1 MIGLG
6 TGFAQKDMR
15 EKAGGYV
22 RLLVTGGASGLGR
35 AVALGAAQRGAQ
47 VVIADIDEAGA
58 QAVAHACHGHA
69 LVIDLIKAPMQ
80 AVEDGAKLLGGL
92 DVLVNNAGYGAS
104 EAFLDMTPQTWDR
117 TLGLN
122 VKALALASAAA
133 GRIMQVQKSGR
144 IINITS
150 PASRM
155 ALPNYTAYAAS
166 KAAVDAI
173 TRAAAVALAPHGI
186 RVNSVAPGMMD
197 TPMQRLTE
205 AALARIEGRT
215 DIDEFL
221 AERTARVPIGRRVE
235 PEEVAKT
242 VLWLAFDAPD
252 YITAERLNMSGGL
265 DKD

>member
-1 MIGLG
+1 M
-6 TGFAQKDMR
+6 
-15 EKAGGYV
+15 
-22 RLLVTGGASGLGR
+22 RLLVTGAASGLGR
-35 AVALGAAQRGAQ
+35 AVAIGAGQRGANI
-47 VVIADIDEAGA
+47 VVADIDAAGA
-58 QAVAHACHGHA
+58 EAVARACGGHA
-69 LVIDLIKAPMQ
+69 LTVDLIENAEQ
-80 AVEDGAKLLGGL
+80 AVEDGARLLGGL
-92 DVLVNNAGYGAS
+92 DVLVNNAGFGAG
-104 EAFLDMTPQTWDR
+104 EAFLEMKAATWDR

-133 GRIMQVQKSGR
+133 GRIMMKQKSGR

-166 KAAVDAI
+166 KAAVDSI

-186 RVNSVAPGMMD
+186 RVNSLAPGMMD
-197 TPMQRLTE
+197 TPMQRVTE
-205 AALARIEGRT
+205 EALARLENRT
-215 DIDEFL
+215 DMDRFL
-221 AERTARVPIGRRVE
+221 AERTARIPVGRRVE

-252 YITAERLNMSGGL
+252 YITAERLNVSGGL

>member
-1 MIGLG
+1 
-6 TGFAQKDMR
+6 
-15 EKAGGYV
+15 V

-35 AVALGAAQRGAQ
+35 AVALGAAQRGAK
-47 VVIADIDEAGA
+47 VVVADIDKAGA
-58 QAVAHACHGHA
+58 EAVAKACGGHA
-69 LVIDLIKAPMQ
+69 LGVDLIANAEQ

-92 DVLVNNAGYGAS
+92 DVLVNNAGFGAG
-104 EAFLDMTPQTWDR
+104 EAFLDMKAETWDR

-122 VKALALASAAA
+122 VKALALATAAA
-133 GRIMQVQKSGR
+133 GRIMVRQKSGR

-197 TPMQRLTE
+197 TPMQRVTE
-205 AALARIEGRT
+205 EALARIEGRT
-215 DIDEFL
+215 DIDRFL
-221 AERTARVPIGRRVE
+221 AERTARIPVGRRIE

-252 YITAERLNMSGGL
+252 YITAERLNVSGGL